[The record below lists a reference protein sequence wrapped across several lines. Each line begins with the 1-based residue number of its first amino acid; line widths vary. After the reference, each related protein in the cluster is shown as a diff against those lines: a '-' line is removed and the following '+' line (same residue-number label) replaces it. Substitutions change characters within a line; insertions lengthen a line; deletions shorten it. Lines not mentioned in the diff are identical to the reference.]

1 MNKKDIIELTKTYQ
15 RVFKSDDGKT
25 VLEDLE
31 KRCNVHNTS
40 FSNDPHETSYR
51 EGQRQVVLFIK
62 SITNKN
68 PKGENHE

>member
-1 MNKKDIIELTKTYQ
+1 MNKKDIVELTKTYQ
-15 RVFKSDDGKT
+15 RVFKSEDGQT

-40 FSNDPHETSYR
+40 FSNDPHETSFR

-62 SITNKN
+62 SIVNKN
-68 PKGENHE
+68 LKEKQDE